1 MIVELNY
8 SLTRRVPITHSCNA
22 TLCSYRER
30 GRVVVVQPDFLL
42 SSKSDLIS
50 LLRRY
55 SPQGGLAIKPLRDSW
70 SGVTQAIEELEKEG
84 RVLVTRTDGKGDA
97 GGKGQM
103 KCVFLDDIGR
113 EKEPLDKGEL

>member
-1 MIVELNY
+1 MLIPEKGE
-8 SLTRRVPITHSCNA
+8 S
-22 TLCSYRER
+22 
-30 GRVVVVQPDFLL
+30 VVVQPDFLL

>member
-1 MIVELNY
+1 
-8 SLTRRVPITHSCNA
+8 
-22 TLCSYRER
+22 
-30 GRVVVVQPDFLL
+30 
-42 SSKSDLIS
+42 
-50 LLRRY
+50 
-55 SPQGGLAIKPLRDSW
+55 LRDSW

-113 EKEPLDKGEL
+113 EKEPLDKGELYHPTRWIVSREEAVVSKCKSEGLRSYRSSLLLDAFLPLLTSSLYA